1 MSAAEQAPV
10 APAEE
15 QAERTEVA
23 GAPTPTLPRLRRP
36 SGYPPPLPHRWSRGE
51 IGLPVGLALGLALWT
66 LAYLPD
72 TSPVQALDAT
82 LVDFLAR
89 DHRTDTTVAAARAVD
104 AVDRPLLHNWIALAT
119 VVGAAALGR
128 FRRAFV
134 QLGVVLLALWLVG
147 MLAMWLNQPLPYD
160 VEVLGRWSGYAAPE
174 VSVAYLAAMLVGAA
188 YCFLRPGRARTA
200 ALVGVLV
207 LTLLLAAAKAVLA
220 VNFPTSV
227 LAGGVLG
234 ALVAV
239 LGFTLLVPDQVYPLG
254 RRGSRAAHL
263 DLDVRRPAIERA
275 LAAQLGLRLREL
287 KPFGLAGSGGSS
299 PMRLLVDGR
308 PEPLPLFAKLYS
320 RQHVRADRWYKL
332 GRALLYG
339 RLEDERPFRTVR
351 RMVQNEDYLLRVLR
365 DAGLPVVTSYG
376 FVELTPEREYLLVTE
391 FAEGAREISDDG
403 VVVDTALIDDGLRVI
418 RLLWDAGLAHR
429 DIKPSNLL
437 VRDGRMV
444 LIDVAFAEVHPSP
457 WRQAVDLANMM
468 LVLALR
474 ADADTVFRR
483 ALRYFSPDDLAEA
496 FAATG
501 GVTLPSQSRS
511 MLAQDGRALLDRFR
525 GLAPPRPPVKVQR
538 WSPRRIGLLAG
549 CLVGALLG
557 SLLVVGSVLGVD
569 PTEVRAAD
577 CPTSTS
583 VQLFGQAVPS
593 AAYVPCVP
601 RAYALGYL
609 DTAANVRDGMA
620 RTESQLPAGGRIRS
634 TFTARCQVPVGAALS
649 RAGLPIGVE
658 ARHGPTADGTGR
670 VLLTFSGGCVQL
682 DYPVSTLGRAELALP
697 VLRDA
702 VRLVPRWR
710 LDRYVVRIT
719 DGQERH
725 L

>member
-1 MSAAEQAPV
+1 MSAPEQART
-10 APAEE
+10 APPAAEPE
-15 QAERTEVA
+15 AERTEVA

-36 SGYPPPLPHRWSRGE
+36 SGYAPPLPHRWSRGE
-51 IGLPVGLALGLALWT
+51 IALPAGLALWLT
-66 LAYLPD
+66 GWTVAYLPD
-72 TSPVQALDAT
+72 TSPVQALDAAM
-82 LVDFLAR
+82 VDFAAR
-89 DHRTDTTVAAARAVD
+89 DHRNDVSVAAARVVD
-104 AVDRPLLHNWIALAT
+104 FVDRPLLLNWVALAI

-134 QLGVVLLALWLVG
+134 QLGAVLVTLQLVG
-147 MLAMWLNQPLPYD
+147 MLALRLDQPLPYD
-160 VEVLGRWSGYAAPE
+160 VDILGRWSGYAAPE
-174 VSVAYLAAMLVGAA
+174 TSVAYMAAMLVGAA
-188 YCFLRPGRARTA
+188 YCFLRPGRGRTV
-200 ALVGVLV
+200 ALVGVAVLV
-207 LTLLLAAAKAVLA
+207 ALLAAAKAVLA

-227 LAGGVLG
+227 LAGGALG

-239 LGFTLLVPDQVYPLG
+239 LGFAVLVPDQVYPLG
-254 RRGSRAAHL
+254 RRGTRSAHL
-263 DLDVRRPAIERA
+263 DLDVRRPAIEQA
-275 LAAQLGLRLREL
+275 LAVQLGLRLREL

-299 PMRLLVDGR
+299 PMRLVVDG
-308 PEPLPLFAKLYS
+308 PDGPVPLFAKLYS

-365 DAGLPVVTSYG
+365 DAGLPVVTTYG
-376 FVELTPEREYLLVTE
+376 FVELTPEREYMLVTE
-391 FAEGAREISDDG
+391 FAEGAREISDDD
-403 VVVDTALIDDGLRVI
+403 VVVDTALVDDGLRVV

-437 VRDGRMV
+437 VLDGRIL
-444 LIDVAFAEVHPSP
+444 LIDIAFAEVHPSP

-474 ADADTVFRR
+474 VDADTVYRR

-496 FAATG
+496 FAAAG

-511 MLAQDGRALLDRFR
+511 MLAADGRELLARFR
-525 GLAPPRPPVKVQR
+525 GLAPPRPAVKVQR
-538 WSPRRIGLLAG
+538 WSPRRVGLLTG

-557 SLLVVGSVLGVD
+557 SMLVAGSVLGVD
-569 PTEVRAAD
+569 PTAVRAAD

-583 VQLFGQAVPS
+583 VQLFGQAVPTS
-593 AAYVPCVP
+593 AYVPCVP

-620 RTESQLPAGGRIRS
+620 RTESELPAGGRIRS
-634 TFTARCQVPVGAALS
+634 TFTEQCRV
-649 RAGLPIGVE
+649 PIGRPLSKVGMPLAVE
-658 ARHGPTADGTGR
+658 VYESGTGR
-670 VLLTFSGGCVQL
+670 VLLTFPGGCVQL
-682 DYPVSTLGRAELALP
+682 DYPPSSLGRAELALP

-710 LDRYVVRIT
+710 LDRYVERIT

>member
-1 MSAAEQAPV
+1 
-10 APAEE
+10 
-15 QAERTEVA
+15 
-23 GAPTPTLPRLRRP
+23 
-36 SGYPPPLPHRWSRGE
+36 
-51 IGLPVGLALGLALWT
+51 
-66 LAYLPD
+66 
-72 TSPVQALDAT
+72 
-82 LVDFLAR
+82 
-89 DHRTDTTVAAARAVD
+89 
-104 AVDRPLLHNWIALAT
+104 
-119 VVGAAALGR
+119 
-128 FRRAFV
+128 
-134 QLGVVLLALWLVG
+134 
-147 MLAMWLNQPLPYD
+147 
-160 VEVLGRWSGYAAPE
+160 
-174 VSVAYLAAMLVGAA
+174 
-188 YCFLRPGRARTA
+188 
-200 ALVGVLV
+200 
-207 LTLLLAAAKAVLA
+207 
-220 VNFPTSV
+220 
-227 LAGGVLG
+227 
-234 ALVAV
+234 
-239 LGFTLLVPDQVYPLG
+239 
-254 RRGSRAAHL
+254 
-263 DLDVRRPAIERA
+263 
-275 LAAQLGLRLREL
+275 
-287 KPFGLAGSGGSS
+287 
-299 PMRLLVDGR
+299 
-308 PEPLPLFAKLYS
+308 
-320 RQHVRADRWYKL
+320 VRADRWYKL

-437 VRDGRMV
+437 VRDGRIL